1 MHAKNFKVVGEMT
14 YQPSTFSFG
23 GFVKGVKPADL
34 AGWDSPI
41 LPKTQK

>member
-1 MHAKNFKVVGEMT
+1 MSDTAFLAVICCV
-14 YQPSTFSFG
+14 FFLG

-41 LPKTQK
+41 LPRPVK